1 MCVNLIF
8 IFYKN
13 ASATAKL
20 EHVSFPPKI
29 YSNYAIHIILG
40 EMSKI
45 KINIALLNSSKEQ
58 YESEFWCSLE
68 ENIMR
73 NIKIHSNHV
82 L

>member
-58 YESEFWCSLE
+58 YESEF
-68 ENIMR
+68 
-73 NIKIHSNHV
+73 
-82 L
+82 